1 MSTSITSIT
10 LNNKVFKLV
19 CNPEEEK
26 ELHKL
31 ANSLNNR
38 LTQLKTKN
46 HVASFELLLVMA
58 ALSLEEEN
66 SNLKTNKLETGT
78 STSISEAQEL
88 VNNMIISLTD
98 IANKLGI

>member
-19 CNPEEEK
+19 CNPDEEK

-38 LTQLKTKN
+38 LIQLKNKN

-66 SNLKTNKLETGT
+66 LNLKTNKPETVA